1 MEPHRCPACQAL
13 VVDRRSATCT
23 TCRVELPKDW
33 VMTPEQIRKVTAI
46 DQSAR
51 AEFNHAMEDLRTGY
65 PGTGADNPIL

>member
-1 MEPHRCPACQAL
+1 
-13 VVDRRSATCT
+13 
-23 TCRVELPKDW
+23 VELPKDW